1 MPEYIERE
9 ALIADIEK
17 RHCGPCKAEGNDYKG
32 VACRACWVGDMILV
46 IDAAPTIDAVQEQEE
61 RDNGCSTCDG
71 AIYMY
76 GDFTV
81 VRPNEGEPWDDG
93 PYTKWF
99 TDGAP
104 FFSHCPCCGRKL
116 RRVDDD

>member
-1 MPEYIERE
+1 MR
-9 ALIADIEK
+9 L
-17 RHCGPCKAEGNDYKG
+17 
-32 VACRACWVGDMILV
+32 
-46 IDAAPTIDAVQEQEE
+46 IDADELRNWIMKNPFANTHDFLDAVYDAPTIEAVQGQEE

-71 AIYMY
+71 ATYMY

-81 VRPNEGEPWDDG
+81 VRPNDGKPWDDG